1 MPENLPTS
9 HEDPRL
15 RIGPVRIDPRAAIY
29 ATIIMITALTVFEE
43 GSGPMTWGLF
53 RRTSG
58 VLIAPLFALAMA
70 HAFSE
75 ALDLQIRFHRRLNR
89 HDRRHVFIVN
99 MQYLY
104 PCIGPVAFALLA
116 TLFHWDAGVTTWI
129 ILIALFISLFGWGF
143 YAGRR
148 AKLPVGRQLVFGV
161 GYSLLGLIVLVVEL
175 MMTH

>member
-1 MPENLPTS
+1 MPDATEST

-15 RIGPVRIDPRAAIY
+15 RIGPIRVDPRAAIY
-29 ATIIMITALTVFEE
+29 STIIMITALTVFDE
-43 GSGPMTWGLF
+43 GTGEMTWNMF
-53 RRTSG
+53 KRTTG
-58 VLIAPLFALAMA
+58 VLVAPLFALAMA

-104 PCIGPVAFALLA
+104 PCIGPVAF
-116 TLFHWDAGVTTWI
+116 TLIAAIFGWDAGFTTWV

-148 AKLPVGRQLVFGV
+148 ARLPIGRQLVFGF

-175 MMTH
+175 VMTH

>member
-1 MPENLPTS
+1 VSDDLATP

-15 RIGPVRIDPRAAIY
+15 RIGPLRVDPRAAIY
-29 ATIIMITALTVFEE
+29 ATIIMITALTVFDE
-43 GSGPMTWGLF
+43 GAGDMTWSGF
-53 RRTSG
+53 KRTTA

-75 ALDLQIRFHRRLNR
+75 ALDLQIRFHRPLNR

-104 PCIGPVAFALLA
+104 PCIAPVIFALIA
-116 TLFHWDAGVTTWI
+116 TMFGWDAGFTTWV
-129 ILIALFISLFGWGF
+129 ILIGLFLSLFWWGF

-148 AKLPVGRQLVFGV
+148 AQLPIGRQLVFGI
-161 GYSLLGLIVLVVEL
+161 GYALLGLIVLVVEL
-175 MMTH
+175 WMTH

>member
-1 MPENLPTS
+1 
-9 HEDPRL
+9 
-15 RIGPVRIDPRAAIY
+15 
-29 ATIIMITALTVFEE
+29 
-43 GSGPMTWGLF
+43 
-53 RRTSG
+53 
-58 VLIAPLFALAMA
+58 MA

-104 PCIGPVAFALLA
+104 PCIGPVIFALIA
-116 TLFHWDAGVTTWI
+116 TLFGWDAGFTTWV

-148 AKLPVGRQLVFGV
+148 ARLPLGRQLVFGC
-161 GYSLLGLIVLVVEL
+161 GYALLGLLVLVVEL
-175 MMTH
+175 FLTH

>member
-1 MPENLPTS
+1 MSDSLDTP

-15 RIGPVRIDPRAAIY
+15 RFGPIRVDPRAAIY
-29 ATIIMITALTVFEE
+29 ATIIMITALTVFSE
-43 GSGPMTWGLF
+43 GDGDMTWYMF
-53 RRTSG
+53 RRVTA
-58 VLIAPLFALAMA
+58 VLVAPLFALAMA

-75 ALDLQIRFHRRLNR
+75 ALDLQIRFHRRLTR

-104 PCIGPVAFALLA
+104 PCIGPVIFALVA
-116 TLFHWDAGVTTWI
+116 TLFGWDAGFTTWV

-148 AKLPVGRQLVFGV
+148 ARLPLGRQLVFGC
-161 GYSLLGLIVLVVEL
+161 GYALLGLLVLVVEL
-175 MMTH
+175 FLTH